1 MNNIYSLCAL
11 QEAQPLQKK
20 IWITYH
26 FVQIHKLDKAV
37 SPTTYKKN
45 KSWAWWVADSW
56 IDTFMVVFSR

>member
-37 SPTTYKKN
+37 SPTTYKK
-45 KSWAWWVADSW
+45 K
-56 IDTFMVVFSR
+56 